1 MASPSDGLPATLSS
15 LPDLS
20 PSPFVSPSERK
31 FQLQLLLD
39 SKENQL
45 QQAGAL
51 GQRVLAQQIELE
63 EKIRHLQ
70 DFDAERGDDEDL
82 DADARERYRELA
94 DTIRAWDLE
103 NAQLSSAFGP
113 KVHIPPSLTLCNLVQ
128 VISRSCLC
136 ASPSLVAST
145 HNDHLSLPNL

>member
-1 MASPSDGLPATLSS
+1 MASTSDGLPATPSS

-20 PSPFVSPSERK
+20 INHFASPSERK
-31 FQLQLLLD
+31 FHLQLLLD
-39 SKENQL
+39 HKEKQL

-70 DFDAERGDDEDL
+70 DFDAERGDDQDL
-82 DADARERYRELA
+82 DAEARERYRELA
-94 DTIRAWDLE
+94 DTIKAWNNE

-113 KVHIPPSLTLCNLVQ
+113 KVHI
-128 VISRSCLC
+128 
-136 ASPSLVAST
+136 
-145 HNDHLSLPNL
+145 